1 MVFHVRTPILNC
13 FTYLLWAVFLIDSEF
28 RCVATLAKPYH
39 VSGLTYLTLIPKQ
52 LHCISKCAHEVIRT
66 ILVARLMPVFTYKI
80 NFFVLTRLKL
90 CI

>member
-1 MVFHVRTPILNC
+1 MVSHVRTPILNC
-13 FTYLLWAVFLIDSEF
+13 STYLLWAVFLIDSEF
-28 RCVATLAKPYH
+28 GCVAMLAKAYH

-66 ILVARLMPVFTYKI
+66 IFEARLMPVFTLDF
-80 NFFVLTRLKL
+80 NSFLLTSLKL